1 MVDAIK
7 AIASQLIVWHHFVA
21 YGPLARTIYPHA
33 SGLADWLYA
42 DARQAVQ
49 AFLVVAGFLAA
60 HSLAPRPDG
69 IRFDTSM
76 QSLAGLARRRYVRLL
91 RPYGVTLL
99 VAIVSALLA
108 RAILADVDTPAA
120 PSWGQVAIHL
130 LLLTDIFQVDS
141 LSAGVWYVAVDFQ
154 LYCLFLAVLWLAQLF
169 ASRFRIEQ
177 RTLALVFV
185 VGLCALS
192 LLWFNRNP
200 SMDEWAFYFFGA
212 YGLGVMVQWSE
223 GFTRKHPWLA
233 ILLGVMVVSLV
244 LEWRNRLVVAAVT
257 AVLLSI
263 GLHAKPIFST
273 GLHAMLGW
281 LSRISYSVFLIHY
294 PIVLIVGSIVA
305 RVWPESVPIHIAG
318 LLLAWILSLAA
329 GGLLYHRVE
338 VVRSGT
344 LKKNA

>member
-1 MVDAIK
+1 
-7 AIASQLIVWHHFVA
+7 
-21 YGPLARTIYPHA
+21 
-33 SGLADWLYA
+33 
-42 DARQAVQ
+42 
-49 AFLVVAGFLAA
+49 
-60 HSLAPRPDG
+60 
-69 IRFDTSM
+69 
-76 QSLAGLARRRYVRLL
+76 
-91 RPYGVTLL
+91 
-99 VAIVSALLA
+99 
-108 RAILADVDTPAA
+108 
-120 PSWGQVAIHL
+120 
-130 LLLTDIFQVDS
+130 
-141 LSAGVWYVAVDFQ
+141 
-154 LYCLFLAVLWLAQLF
+154 
-169 ASRFRIEQ
+169 
-177 RTLALVFV
+177 
-185 VGLCALS
+185 
-192 LLWFNRNP
+192 
-200 SMDEWAFYFFGA
+200 
-212 YGLGVMVQWSE
+212 
-223 GFTRKHPWLA
+223 
-233 ILLGVMVVSLV
+233 MVVSLV